1 MFRRERRT
9 EILELLD
16 LYGRVEVDKLAERFG
31 VGPDSIRKDLQALAK
46 AGKCIRVYGGATSI
60 PSSDAEVAHEPA
72 ASSQAPNPSEGIAA
86 PATSASPAAIAG
98 EKSGLLAPSGLVD
111 PEDAGRMAVA
121 QRAYLE
127 IHSGDSIFL
136 DISRTNSFLADII
149 ARGDKQVI
157 VTTNMIEVLQKL
169 SNLDH
174 VTALGTGGYLNVQL
188 NGFVGDTTISLLE
201 PLLFSKAFIGA
212 SGVDLDNAAV
222 TSNNIDS
229 GSVKERVIHNASYK
243 FLLADSKKFQIKGM
257 FRFAALND
265 FSAVITD
272 SQDPVVLDKLRR
284 LGIPTYRTLTS

>member
-46 AGKCIRVYGGATSI
+46 EGKCIRVYGGATSI
-60 PSSDAEVAHEPA
+60 PASDADSADSSPSASQGPDQSGAPA
-72 ASSQAPNPSEGIAA
+72 APGSH
-86 PATSASPAAIAG
+86 TTG
-98 EKSGLLAPSGLVD
+98 EKSGPSPSPAPTD
-111 PEDAGRMAVA
+111 HEDLGRIAVA

-136 DISRTNSFLADII
+136 DISRTNSFLADFI

-243 FLLADSKKFQIKGM
+243 FLLADSQKFEEKGM
-257 FRFAALND
+257 FRFASLND

-272 SQDPVVLDKLRR
+272 TQDPVVLDKLRR
-284 LGIPTYRTLTS
+284 LGIPTYRTL

>member
-1 MFRRERRT
+1 MFRRERRA

-16 LYGRVEVDKLAERFG
+16 IYGRVEVDKLTDRFG

-60 PSSDAEVAHEPA
+60 PEAGPKTADVPA
-72 ASSQAPNPSEGIAA
+72 TQLHPNQPSGDTA
-86 PATSASPAAIAG
+86 PAPSLAGEKDAASPA
-98 EKSGLLAPSGLVD
+98 SAPSD
-111 PEDAGRMAVA
+111 PEDAGRIAVA

-136 DISRTNSFLADII
+136 DISRTNSFLADLI
-149 ARGDKQVI
+149 AKGDKQVI

-169 SNLDH
+169 SNLSH

-243 FLLADSKKFQIKGM
+243 FLLADSQKFREKGM

-272 SQDPVVLDKLRR
+272 EQDPAVLGRLRK
-284 LGIPTYRTLTS
+284 LGIPTYRTLTH

>member
-46 AGKCIRVYGGATSI
+46 EGKCIRVYGGATSI
-60 PSSDAEVAHEPA
+60 PASDADSADSSPSASQGPSQSGTPA
-72 ASSQAPNPSEGIAA
+72 APGSHVTGEKNGPS
-86 PATSASPAAIAG
+86 PSPA
-98 EKSGLLAPSGLVD
+98 LTD
-111 PEDAGRMAVA
+111 PEDLGRIAVA

-136 DISRTNSFLADII
+136 DISRTNSFLADFI

-243 FLLADSKKFQIKGM
+243 FLLADSQKFEEKGM
-257 FRFAALND
+257 FRFASLND

-272 SQDPVVLDKLRR
+272 TQDPVVLDKLRR
-284 LGIPTYRTLTS
+284 LGIPTYRTL